1 MQASSIIFA
10 ITFISLSLIIYWLNA
25 KYNLLKDKSS
35 IINKPYSYSRV
46 QLTWWTLIIISSFIS
61 IFILKGNLPILD
73 NTLIIL
79 LGISSA
85 TTATAGIIDVADQ
98 SKQNITLI
106 QNMQSEGFFLDIL
119 SDANGVSIHRLQA
132 VLFNL
137 VIGIWVIYSVLI
149 GMKTCTPSV
158 AAICINT
165 IIPVIDTNKLL
176 LLGVSATTYAA
187 IKTNENK

>member
-1 MQASSIIFA
+1 MQFSSLIFA
-10 ITFISLSLIIYWLNA
+10 ITFSSLSLIIYWLNA

-35 IINKPYSYSRV
+35 IIQKPYSYSRV

-61 IFILKGNLPILD
+61 IFIAKGNLPILD
-73 NTLIIL
+73 NSLIIL

-98 SKQNITLI
+98 SKQNVTLI

-137 VIGIWVIYSVLI
+137 IIGIWVIYSVLI
-149 GMKTCTPSV
+149 GMKTCTSSV
-158 AAICINT
+158 SATCINS
-165 IIPVIDTNKLL
+165 IIPVIDANKLL
-176 LLGVSATTYAA
+176 LLGVSATTYTA

>member
-1 MQASSIIFA
+1 MQFLSLIFA
-10 ITFISLSLIIYWLNA
+10 ITFISLSFIIYWLNA

-35 IINKPYSYSRV
+35 IIQKPYSYSRV

-61 IFILKGNLPILD
+61 IFISKGNLPILD
-73 NTLIIL
+73 NSLIIL

-98 SKQNITLI
+98 SKQNVTLI

-158 AAICINT
+158 AANCINT
-165 IIPVIDTNKLL
+165 IIPVIDANKLL